1 MDETEEMGSPAPKR
15 KALVAGDEN
24 GRQVDLAHHLEEEEK
39 RTNQMKTLI
48 QKVASTYWH
57 SLYSLR
63 PKLSTKSCFMK

>member
-1 MDETEEMGSPAPKR
+1 MGSPAPKR

-24 GRQVDLAHHLEEEEK
+24 GRQVELAHHLEDEEK

-57 SLYSLR
+57 SL
-63 PKLSTKSCFMK
+63 